1 MAFIHISYLRNY
13 KIIYFFQI
21 PLLDFSQ
28 RCKEWGVDKDMGLF
42 LLQGL
47 LVLGD
52 DDAVAEISSEAI
64 LLSSSDF
71 VSASSASFS

>member
-1 MAFIHISYLRNY
+1 
-13 KIIYFFQI
+13 
-21 PLLDFSQ
+21 
-28 RCKEWGVDKDMGLF
+28 MGLF

-64 LLSSSDF
+64 LLSSRDF